1 MRKIAIVGIV
11 ILIAYISKSC
21 ILEDRENCPAYLSLD
36 FMNPHSDVKSVY
48 LILSYENGLKIRD
61 TLSREELSDYE
72 IPVRRGTF
80 SIAAFANIE
89 NMLYEDGYIVNIGGE
104 ADSVYTGFGEIYC
117 DEDLCMDTV
126 ILKRDFISLHIR
138 MLGYAEEYDS
148 VYVSV
153 HSSTVGY
160 DLKGNVRYGDFRH
173 TPEAL
178 SVPDSS
184 RSHYEYLSRLVR
196 QTDDDLSIKVYVVRE
211 GVEECIK
218 SVSLPD
224 IFTGEEVYAG
234 EEEVYVVID
243 FSKSTISISVEDW
256 NCMDYVEI
264 EM

>member
-104 ADSVYTGFGEIYC
+104 ADSVYTGFGDICC
-117 DEDLCMDTV
+117 DGDLCVGTV
-126 ILKRDFISLHIR
+126 LLERNFISLHIR
-138 MLGYAEEYDS
+138 MLGYAEDYDS

-153 HSSTVGY
+153 HSSAVGY
-160 DLKGNVRYGDFRH
+160 DLKGNVISGNFRH
-173 TPEAL
+173 TPDAL
-178 SVPDSS
+178 IVPDSTL
-184 RSHYEYLSRLVR
+184 SHYEYLSRLVR
-196 QTDDDLSIKVYVVRE
+196 QTGGDLSIRIFVVRE

-218 SVSLPD
+218 IVSLPD
-224 IFTGEEVYAG
+224 IFAGDGVYAG

-243 FSKSTISISVEDW
+243 FSKSTISISMEDW
-256 NCMDYVEI
+256 DCMDYVEI
-264 EM
+264 DM